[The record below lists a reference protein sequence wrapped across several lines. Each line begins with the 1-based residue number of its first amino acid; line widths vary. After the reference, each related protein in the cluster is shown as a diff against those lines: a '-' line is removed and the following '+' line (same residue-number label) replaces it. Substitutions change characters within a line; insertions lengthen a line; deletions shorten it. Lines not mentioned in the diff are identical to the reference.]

1 MKRLDLDEILNR
13 EHGKLTNKIM
23 KCRIVLVINKLSL

>member
-23 KCRIVLVINKLSL
+23 KCRIVSNK